1 MSSIAFTPALPVLA
15 DRLGARSIAT
25 NAAFILGGAALTAGA
40 AQISIPMWPVPITGQ
55 TFAVLLVG
63 TTLGMWRGMLSML
76 TYLALGAVGLP
87 VFTNAQGG
95 LDSLMGGP
103 TVGYLLG
110 FVLAGALT
118 GWLAQRG
125 LDRRVWGAIAIFLA
139 GEAVIYAVGLPLLAS
154 FLGSIDAPND
164 LASTLA
170 AGFLPFIVGDV
181 LKAALAGAL
190 LPLTWKLVNRTK

>member
-1 MSSIAFTPALPVLA
+1 
-15 DRLGARSIAT
+15 
-25 NAAFILGGAALTAGA
+25 
-40 AQISIPMWPVPITGQ
+40 
-55 TFAVLLVG
+55 
-63 TTLGMWRGMLSML
+63 
-76 TYLALGAVGLP
+76 
-87 VFTNAQGG
+87 
-95 LDSLMGGP
+95 
-103 TVGYLLG
+103 
-110 FVLAGALT
+110 
-118 GWLAQRG
+118 
-125 LDRRVWGAIAIFLA
+125 VWGAIAIFLA